1 MKKLNTIE
9 SKQTLQSF
17 LSKLKKDISKSD
29 GLVEFFELTLQEPQY
44 LKHNCAYVQTSDKK
58 EGLLYDAA
66 GRHLFYIK
74 EEVVNKKENK
84 YLPVLQSLD
93 FSVLE
98 VLPKAV
104 RENMF
109 WVCGNKK
116 DNPLKIEDFGVQFSL
131 SKPTN

>member
-1 MKKLNTIE
+1 MNKLNKIE
-9 SKQTLQSF
+9 SKETLNSF
-17 LSKLKKDISKSD
+17 IEKLKKDISKSD
-29 GLVEFFELTLQEPQY
+29 GIIEFFELTLQEPQY
-44 LKHNCAYVQTSDKK
+44 LKYNCAYVQTRDKK

-66 GRHLFYIK
+66 SRNLFHIK
-74 EEVVNKKENK
+74 EEAVNKKDNK

-93 FSVLE
+93 FSVLD

-116 DNPLKIEDFGVQFSL
+116 DNPLKIEDFGIQFSL